1 MSLQIL
7 KKETF
12 LKMLENSIGS
22 KIFNSLLAVDENGAI
37 KDILNDAEFS
47 CAFFVSNI
55 LTLFEFLPRPRA
67 TVKSLR
73 EELLTKNNLTVI
85 PEIASIEPGDIIFWE
100 NKKHE
105 DGTETEHVGFAL
117 NNSEAVSTSF
127 KERCVARHDITYG
140 KSESGTPNRPITLI
154 IRPTFQSI

>member
-1 MSLQIL
+1 MI
-7 KKETF
+7 
-12 LKMLENSIGS
+12 ENSIGS
-22 KIFNSLLAVDENGAI
+22 KIFNSLLAADESGTI

-73 EELLTKNNLTVI
+73 EELLTKNNLVVI
-85 PEIASIEPGDIIFWE
+85 PERSDDISSSIEAGDIIFWE

-105 DGTETEHVGFAL
+105 DDTETEHVGFAL

-127 KERCVARHDITYG
+127 KEHCVARHDITYG
-140 KSESGTPNRPITLI
+140 KSESGTPNRSITLI
-154 IRPTFQSI
+154 LRPTF